1 MSSSE
6 ATARAHLLRALI
18 AAQFKLKDQSTIL
31 GFGWSFLNPLLML
44 GCLFLFFNRQL
55 GRSIDHYALYLLVGL
70 VHFTHFTNTTTS
82 SMTALAVL
90 RRLTCDT
97 IFPKELLV
105 LATVISSSIEFV
117 ISMAL
122 CVLIALVTGVPLGP
136 ALFLLPFVLLLQ
148 VMMVTWLSF
157 LLSTLYVFATDSSH
171 IYQVLLRILFF
182 VTPTFYGAGFL
193 GSPVARAIVWLNPLA
208 HLIDFSRSAILGTPA
223 FSLPAFLVLFAVNA
237 LAIWLALGV
246 FRKYEPIF
254 AERL

>member
-1 MSSSE
+1 MSNSE
-6 ATARAHLLRALI
+6 ATARTHLLRALV
-18 AAQFKLKDQSTIL
+18 AMQFKLKDQSTIL

-70 VHFTHFTNTTTS
+70 VHFTHFTNSTTS
-82 SMTALAVL
+82 STTALAVL

-105 LATVISSSIEFV
+105 LATVISCSIEFV
-117 ISMAL
+117 ISMVL
-122 CVLIALVTGVPLGP
+122 CVLIAMVTGVPLTP
-136 ALFLLPFVLLLQ
+136 ALLFLPLVIVLQ

-157 LLSTLYVFATDSSH
+157 LLATMYVFATDSSH

-182 VTPTFYGAGFL
+182 VTPTFYSAGFL
-193 GSPVARAIVWLNPLA
+193 GSPVARAVVWLNPLA
-208 HLIDFSRSAILGTPA
+208 HVIDFSRSLILGVPA
-223 FSLPAFLVLFAVNA
+223 FSLSVFVVLFAVNA

-246 FRKYEPIF
+246 FRKFEPVF